1 MTKLLYMDDCYL
13 KEFDAKVT
21 EVIDEQ
27 HVVLDQTAFYPQGGG
42 QPCDYGELQSKGTT
56 YKVIEVKKKDG
67 KVLHTL
73 DQPGLKQGDK
83 VQGVID
89 WDRRYKLMRM
99 HTAAHLLSEVFHKET
114 GCLITGN
121 QLDTNKSRV
130 DYSIENFQRETFE
143 ECINKANQL
152 IKTNASIKISYMP
165 REEAFK
171 IPSITKL
178 ANVLPPAVKELRI
191 VEIENIDRQADGGTH
206 VSKLGEVGEIKLLK
220 IDNKGKKNRRLYFAL
235 E

>member
-1 MTKLLYMDDCYL
+1 MTKTLYMDDSYL
-13 KEFDAKVT
+13 KEFDAEVT

-42 QPCDYGELQSKGTT
+42 QPCDYGTLNDV
-56 YKVIEVKKKDG
+56 KVIEVKKKDG
-67 KVLHTL
+67 KIIHTL

-121 QLDTNKSRV
+121 QLDTNKSRL
-130 DYSIENFQRETFE
+130 DYSIENFERETFE

-152 IKTNASIKISYMP
+152 IKTNASIKISYVP
-165 REEAFK
+165 REEAMK
-171 IPSITKL
+171 YPNITKL
-178 ANVLPPAVKELRI
+178 AKILPPSVKNLRI

-220 IDNKGKKNRRLYFAL
+220 IDNKGKNNRRLYFAL